1 MTRALAVLTLAL
13 APLALAGTGCKTK
26 IDGEKANDLVKKMMA
41 EKGINVTPSCPGG
54 FDAKQG
60 GKFVCAATDEQGQ
73 KHTIN
78 VEIMD
83 DKGTVS
89 AVLAGTIIDTEKLL
103 PDVRKTVGDDALVMK
118 CPAKVVVVTQ
128 DRPVKCTVSRG
139 GASREMTITE
149 TDPEKHLVDWKI
161 AGDAEPPAATPP
173 AATP

>member
-26 IDGEKANDLVKKMMA
+26 IDGEKANELVKKMMA
-41 EKGINVTPSCPGG
+41 EKGITVTPSCPGG
-54 FDAKQG
+54 FDAKKG

-78 VEIMD
+78 VEIID

-89 AVLAGTIIDTEKLL
+89 AVLVGTIIDTEKLL
-103 PDVRKTVGDDALVMK
+103 PDVKKAVGSDALVMN
-118 CPAKVVVVTQ
+118 CPAKVVVVTH
-128 DRPVKCTVSRG
+128 DRPVKCTVSID

-149 TDPEKHLVDWKI
+149 TDAEKHLVDWKI
-161 AGDAEPPAATPP
+161 AGDDAAPPAATPP
-173 AATP
+173 T